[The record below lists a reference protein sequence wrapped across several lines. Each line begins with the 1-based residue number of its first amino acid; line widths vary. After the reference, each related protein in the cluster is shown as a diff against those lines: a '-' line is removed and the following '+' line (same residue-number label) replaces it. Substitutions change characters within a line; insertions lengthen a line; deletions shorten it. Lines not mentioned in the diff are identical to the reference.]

1 MSLLQRTRACV
12 LLLLIL
18 VGVALVECRKSSP
31 SYNSRGSGNPGKNRR
46 PPPQNNRPPPS
57 RRRSTM
63 DEDDSQDDFD
73 ETDMEQNNRPPP
85 SRRRSTM
92 DEDDSQ
98 DDFDE
103 TDMED
108 DWEDD
113 GYDEEEEVIRP
124 ISKKRSSPPPR
135 QKQSRRAPPA
145 HDDQYDSEDE
155 DQYDQDEDDYDY
167 PEPQSRRPSHRDPPS
182 RGRRGPLPRG
192 GRGQRGGR
200 GRGRQESTVVPYIN
214 KAQSAFTRG
223 LTTVR
228 NSIPDPAT
236 IASTTKSALA
246 TARSTTTHVTKTI
259 SREFKGLTSSELEQ
273 VMLKATR
280 PDDTPVKGKHVER
293 LVGVTYQVS
302 GRFDL
307 YSSVLRKLWKKMLE
321 DDWRTKIKSLYVLH
335 RFSSDGAPDHQQN
348 LKLRLRELRRSRD
361 PKTKEKYFNTKLF
374 LKGTVTAD
382 NKAFRDFLARYA
394 HYVFLRVQTF
404 SGMFIEIAPPDTPPQ
419 RNERPSKS
427 KSPQRPTPPTPP
439 SSPLPSRQVLEG
451 AKLLCQSASQA
462 CVLKDGEVC
471 ENTAIAV
478 ERIAADMIGLTTAV
492 AVSLNRCLKPKH
504 RYCRGTHRRRY
515 DRFDHRRGRF
525 PQPVF
530 ETKTAQSTTEQLISS
545 AETGRGPGEGMVRVL
560 QRGIA
565 ATDADAGETVHTA
578 AGCVRIVPTG
588 EDGEQ
593 REKDLLQKGL
603 SYGDD
608 DEPAEEEKEEEEK
621 EDVAEDKEEEKP
633 PAASASSEKA
643 DEEEEEEEAEEED
656 EYEEYDFE
664 DGDEYYDEEE

>member
-18 VGVALVECRKSSP
+18 VGVALVESRKSSP
-31 SYNSRGSGNPGKNRR
+31 SYNSRGGNPGKNRR
-46 PPPQNNRPPPS
+46 PPP
-57 RRRSTM
+57 
-63 DEDDSQDDFD
+63 
-73 ETDMEQNNRPPP
+73 QNNRPPP

-124 ISKKRSSPPPR
+124 ISKKQQRSPPPR

-155 DQYDQDEDDYDY
+155 DHYDQDEDDYDY
-167 PEPQSRRPSHRDPPS
+167 PEPRRPSRRDPPS
-182 RGRRGPLPRG
+182 RGRSSRGPPPRG
-192 GRGQRGGR
+192 GRRGGR
-200 GRGRQESTVVPYIN
+200 RQESTVVPYIN

-492 AVSLNRCLKPKH
+492 AVSLNRCLKPK
-504 RYCRGTHRRRY
+504 
-515 DRFDHRRGRF
+515 
-525 PQPVF
+525 PP
-530 ETKTAQSTTEQLISS
+530 KAQQSSSS
-545 AETGRGPGEGMVRVL
+545 APPKLDAVLVKEWCEFYSAELLPQTRMLVKRCTPQLDAYGLFLPGRMGSSVS
-560 QRGIA
+560 
-565 ATDADAGETVHTA
+565 
-578 AGCVRIVPTG
+578 
-588 EDGEQ
+588 
-593 REKDLLQKGL
+593 KDLLQKGL

-608 DEPAEEEKEEEEK
+608 DVVAEEEEQEEEKEAVV
-621 EDVAEDKEEEKP
+621 DDKEEKA
-633 PAASASSEKA
+633 PAAPASSEKA
-643 DEEEEEEEAEEED
+643 DEEEEEEIEAEEED